1 MAACSRGA
9 AVSRVASAA
18 SRTRSIRA
26 CAMRSCSWNPPPSGP
41 VWASGLVA
49 GIIDRRV
56 SAELF
61 QAGAPGPLREDLHP
75 LLRRLQGGLALAR
88 QLDAALKAAQGLI
101 QRQVAG
107 LHAGDQR
114 LEFRDRGLKAG
125 FLGVRH

>member
-9 AVSRVASAA
+9 AVSRVASAS

-26 CAMRSCSWNPPPSGP
+26 CAMRSCSWNPPASGP
-41 VWASGLVA
+41 VRGSGFVA

-75 LLRRLQGGLALAR
+75 LLRGLQGGLALAR
-88 QLDAALKAAQGLI
+88 QLDATLKAAQGLI
-101 QRQVAG
+101 QRQGRPPPAG
-107 LHAGDQR
+107 GPRPA
-114 LEFRDRGLKAG
+114 
-125 FLGVRH
+125 VPP